1 MARRPASRSD
11 ISPFHVME
19 VMRAAEQREASGA
32 EVLHLEVGQPSTPAP
47 KGVIAAA
54 HRALDEDVLGYT
66 TAGGIQPLRQRISD
80 HYASWYGV
88 DVDPDR
94 VVVTIGASGA
104 FVTAFL
110 AAFEPGDRVVV
121 PSPGYPCYRNAL
133 QALGVEVVDLLTT
146 LDTRFQ
152 PTPELLE
159 TLGRIDGLVLA
170 SPSNPA
176 GTMLDSAAMA
186 AIAGWC
192 AEHDV
197 QLISDEIYHG
207 ITYGE
212 SAATALT
219 TDPDVIVVNSFSKYF
234 SMTGW
239 RLGWMIC
246 PPRFLDAVTRISQNV
261 TISAPT
267 LSQVAAVAA
276 FDCHDEC
283 RANIERYAANRRVLL
298 DGLPVAGLDRLAP
311 ADGAFYI
318 YADVSHLTDDAS
330 ALCTTWLD
338 ELGIAATPG
347 IDFDPTRGH
356 QYVRFSFA
364 GATAD
369 MEEAVTRLQAWAA
382 QP

>member
-1 MARRPASRSD
+1 MARRPASRSE

-32 EVLHLEVGQPSTPAP
+32 EVLHLEVGQPATAAP
-47 KGVIAAA
+47 KGVIEAA
-54 HRALDEDVLGYT
+54 HRALDEDVLAYT
-66 TAGGIQPLRQRISD
+66 TAGGIEPLRRRIAE
-80 HYASWYGV
+80 HYDYWYGL
-88 DVDPDR
+88 DIDPDQ
-94 VVVTIGASGA
+94 VVVTVGASGA

-110 AAFEPGDRVVV
+110 AAFELGDRVVV

-146 LDTRFQ
+146 METRFQ
-152 PTPELLE
+152 PTPELLD
-159 TLGRIDGLVLA
+159 TLGPVDGLVLA

-176 GTMLDSAAMA
+176 GTMLDAAAMA
-186 AIAGWC
+186 AITGWC
-192 AEHDV
+192 ADRDV

-207 ITYGE
+207 ITYGDPAV
-212 SAATALT
+212 SALSA
-219 TDPDVIVVNSFSKYF
+219 DPDVIVVNSFSKYF

-246 PPRFLDAVTRISQNV
+246 PPRFSNAVTRISQNV

-267 LSQVAAVAA
+267 LSQLAAVAA

-283 RANIERYAANRRVLL
+283 QASIERYAANRHVLL
-298 DGLPVAGLDRLAP
+298 EGLPKAGIDRLAP

-330 ALCTTWLD
+330 ALCTSWLD
-338 ELGIAATPG
+338 ELGIAVTPG

-356 QYVRFSFA
+356 HYVRISFA
-364 GATAD
+364 GSTED
-369 MEEAVTRLQAWAA
+369 MQEAVRRLQNWAA
-382 QP
+382 G